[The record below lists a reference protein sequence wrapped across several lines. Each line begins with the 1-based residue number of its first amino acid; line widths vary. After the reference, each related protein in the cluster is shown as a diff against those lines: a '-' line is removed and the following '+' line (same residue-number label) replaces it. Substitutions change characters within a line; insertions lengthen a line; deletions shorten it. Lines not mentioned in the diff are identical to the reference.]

1 MTYKI
6 TVTNNSYQ
14 VKVDSQKS
22 YKIGQSNILEIM
34 PVNLNELT
42 DVEITGNPD
51 KYVLMY
57 DATKSKWKNV
67 NPDDVLIAS
76 VNETV
81 SPGIPDPFVDEL
93 DIDLDNRID
102 LDAGTF

>member
-1 MTYKI
+1 MTE
-6 TVTNNSYQ
+6 YQ
-14 VKVDSQKS
+14 VKVTQPKS
-22 YKIGQSNILEIM
+22 YKVGLSYQIDMAQT
-34 PVNLNELT
+34 LNDLT
-42 DVEITGNPD
+42 DVEITGDLD

-57 DATKSKWKNV
+57 DHATNKWKNV
-67 NPDDVLIAS
+67 NPDDVLTAS
-76 VNETV
+76 VTEPI

>member
-22 YKIGQSNILEIM
+22 YKIGQSNVLEIM

-42 DVEITGNPD
+42 DVEITGDFD

-57 DATKSKWKNV
+57 DHATNKWKNV
-67 NPDDVLIAS
+67 NPDDVLTAS
-76 VNETV
+76 VTEPI